1 MYIPIYKWAPGA
13 AFVHGPQGR
22 HQNETVE
29 LNELLSSVTGRG
41 GWGWERDTRVKTNP
55 SVATRVMDIRPRTCC
70 LATNECITPSWEG
83 PALRCL
89 LSLEIS

>member
-41 GWGWERDTRVKTNP
+41 GWGGNETQE
-55 SVATRVMDIRPRTCC
+55 SRP
-70 LATNECITPSWEG
+70 IQV
-83 PALRCL
+83 
-89 LSLEIS
+89 